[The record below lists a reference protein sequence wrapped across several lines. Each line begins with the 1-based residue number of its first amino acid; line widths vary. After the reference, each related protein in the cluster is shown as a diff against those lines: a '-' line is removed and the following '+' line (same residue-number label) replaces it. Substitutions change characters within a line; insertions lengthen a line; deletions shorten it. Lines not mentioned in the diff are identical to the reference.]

1 MIKMAMSE
9 LITEYKVL
17 QAEMD
22 KIGMGVCF
30 ACKLL
35 NYDEIAFIE
44 PNKNF
49 IIQDLERI
57 IENVSKELD
66 IPLKFRET
74 KKDII
79 LFVLD
84 ITDSDLIKSFARKL
98 YLSSQ
103 LYINEERPEIYM
115 NCCIVSSE
123 FPKVSA
129 NAEEIEKI
137 LNMLLSQNNNYYYRE
152 YNSDDHDLENIKK
165 SNLQLNLLRQALAK
179 KTMRFA
185 YQPIIDRKTL
195 KVHYYECL
203 LRIPDENGAY
213 ISVGPIIPIAENKGL
228 IFVIDQI
235 VLEMSI
241 HELVNNPNLMLSVN
255 ISNIGTTDE
264 ALWEIAESL
273 LKTYD
278 VRDRL
283 IIEITE
289 TSFNKNYDKIN
300 VFINKLRKF
309 GCKFALDD
317 FGSGFTSFKQLQS
330 LPIDIIKIDGKYV
343 RSITSDVQSRYFVE
357 RLIKISEDLNIE
369 TVAEFVENGEIAKFL
384 IDLKVGGLQGNYYS
398 EAKFDRINVTP
409 WLAN

>member
-1 MIKMAMSE
+1 MAMSE

-49 IIQDLERI
+49 IIQDLEKI

-66 IPLKFRET
+66 IPLKFRKT

-103 LYINEERPEIYM
+103 LYINEERPEIYI
-115 NCCIVSSE
+115 NCCIASSE

-203 LRIPDENGAY
+203 LRIPDENGVY

-228 IFVIDQI
+228 IFIIDQI

-283 IIEITE
+283 IVEITE
-289 TSFNKNYDKIN
+289 TSFNENYDKIN

-398 EAKFDRINVTP
+398 EAKFDR
-409 WLAN
+409 AE

>member
-1 MIKMAMSE
+1 MAMSE

-49 IIQDLERI
+49 IIQDLEKI

-66 IPLKFRET
+66 IPLKFRKT

-103 LYINEERPEIYM
+103 LYINEERPEIYI
-115 NCCIVSSE
+115 NCCIASSE

-203 LRIPDENGAY
+203 LRIPDENGVY

-228 IFVIDQI
+228 IFIIDQI

-283 IIEITE
+283 IVEITE
-289 TSFNKNYDKIN
+289 TSFNENYNKIN

-398 EAKFDRINVTP
+398 EAKFDR
-409 WLAN
+409 AE

>member
-1 MIKMAMSE
+1 MAMSE
-9 LITEYKVL
+9 LIAEYKVL
-17 QAEMD
+17 QAEID
-22 KIGMGVCF
+22 KIGRGVCF

-103 LYINEERPEIYM
+103 LYINDERPEIYI
-115 NCCIVSSE
+115 NCCIASIE
-123 FPKVSA
+123 FPKVST

-152 YNSDDHDLENIKK
+152 YNRNDHDLENIKK
-165 SNLQLNLLRQALAK
+165 FNLQLNLLRQALAK
-179 KTMRFA
+179 KTIRFA

-264 ALWEIAESL
+264 ALWEVAENL
-273 LKTYD
+273 LRTYD

-289 TSFNKNYDKIN
+289 TSFNENYDKIN

-398 EAKFDRINVTP
+398 EAKFDR
-409 WLAN
+409 AE

>member
-1 MIKMAMSE
+1 MAMSE
-9 LITEYKVL
+9 LTTEYKVL

-103 LYINEERPEIYM
+103 LYINEERPEIYI
-115 NCCIVSSE
+115 NCCIASIE
-123 FPKVSA
+123 FPKVST

-165 SNLQLNLLRQALAK
+165 SNLQLNLLRQTLAK

-289 TSFNKNYDKIN
+289 TSFNENYDKIN

-398 EAKFDRINVTP
+398 EAKFDRVE
-409 WLAN
+409 

>member
-1 MIKMAMSE
+1 MAMSE

-49 IIQDLERI
+49 IIQDLEKI

-66 IPLKFRET
+66 IPLKFRKT

-103 LYINEERPEIYM
+103 LYINEERPEIYI
-115 NCCIVSSE
+115 NCCIASSE

-129 NAEEIEKI
+129 NAEEIEKT

-203 LRIPDENGAY
+203 LRIPDENGVY

-228 IFVIDQI
+228 IFIIDQI

-283 IIEITE
+283 IVEITE
-289 TSFNKNYDKIN
+289 TSFNENYNKIN

-343 RSITSDVQSRYFVE
+343 LSITSDVQSRYFVE

-398 EAKFDRINVTP
+398 EAKFDR
-409 WLAN
+409 AE

>member
-1 MIKMAMSE
+1 MAMSE

-22 KIGMGVCF
+22 KIGKGVCF

-35 NYDEIAFIE
+35 NYDEFAFIE

-57 IENVSKELD
+57 IENVSKELN
-66 IPLKFRET
+66 IPLKFRKTE
-74 KKDII
+74 KDII

-103 LYINEERPEIYM
+103 LYINEERPEIYI
-115 NCCIVSSE
+115 NCYIASTE
-123 FPKVSA
+123 FPKVST

-137 LNMLLSQNNNYYYRE
+137 LNMLLSQNNNNYYYRE
-152 YNSDDHDLENIKK
+152 YNRDDHDLENIKK
-165 SNLQLNLLRQALAK
+165 FNLQLNLLRQALAK
-179 KTMRFA
+179 KTIRFS
-185 YQPIIDRKTL
+185 YQPIIDHKTL

-235 VLEMSI
+235 VLEMSV
-241 HELVNNPNLMLSVN
+241 HELANNPNLMLSVN

-264 ALWEIAESL
+264 ALWEIAENL
-273 LKTYD
+273 LRTYD

-283 IIEITE
+283 IIKITE
-289 TSFNKNYDKIN
+289 TSFNENYDKIN
-300 VFINKLRKF
+300 IFINKLRKF

-398 EAKFDRINVTP
+398 EAKFDR
-409 WLAN
+409 AE

>member
-49 IIQDLERI
+49 IIQDLEKI

-66 IPLKFRET
+66 IPLKFRKT

-103 LYINEERPEIYM
+103 LYINEERPEIYI
-115 NCCIVSSE
+115 NCCIASSE

-203 LRIPDENGAY
+203 LRIPDENGVY

-228 IFVIDQI
+228 IFIIDQI

-283 IIEITE
+283 IVEITE
-289 TSFNKNYDKIN
+289 TSFNENYNKIN

-398 EAKFDRINVTP
+398 EAKFDR
-409 WLAN
+409 AE